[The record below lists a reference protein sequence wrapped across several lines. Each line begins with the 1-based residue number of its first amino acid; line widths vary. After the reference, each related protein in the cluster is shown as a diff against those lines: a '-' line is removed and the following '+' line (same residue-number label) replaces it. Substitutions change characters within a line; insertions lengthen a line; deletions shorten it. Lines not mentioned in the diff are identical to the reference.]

1 MLRMLLGTYEPMVAQ
16 WCKSVFGGVVR
27 RTKYGP
33 YSQWPEEDPSLL
45 IVTDG
50 ALHLDDVPGDA
61 NIAHIIRHPG
71 DMLALTWSLA
81 RRIKG
86 DVQTNMPRP
95 SLGGM
100 SLQEF
105 LLNKSNKRISIN
117 AAIDFWASR
126 MQMMQ
131 VWREDPRVL
140 DIRYENL
147 FDDRGG
153 VIRTLAAHLGLIED
167 YDLDELEERANN
179 EAIGHIKRHR
189 RPRNL
194 DGLGAPKSWATVLHQ
209 QNIDWLEEICPGLVE
224 DLGYDWVVS
233 DSTMESSSSLSL
245 GAE

>member
-50 ALHLDDVPGDA
+50 ALHLDDVPADA

-71 DMLALTWSLA
+71 DMLALNWSLA
-81 RRIKG
+81 KRIKG
-86 DVQTNMPRP
+86 DVQTNMPRL

-100 SLQEF
+100 SLQEW
-105 LLNKSNKRISIN
+105 LQNQPNKRVSIN
-117 AAIDFWASR
+117 AAVDFWAPSMR
-126 MQMMQ
+126 MMQ
-131 VWREDPRVL
+131 AWREDPRVL
-140 DIRYENL
+140 DIRYESL
-147 FDDRGG
+147 FEDRGG
-153 VIRTLAAHLGLIED
+153 VVRTLAAHLGLIEG
-167 YDLDELEERANN
+167 YDLDELEARANN

-194 DGLGAPKSWATVLHQ
+194 DGLGAPKSWRAVLHQ
-209 QNIDWLEEICPGLVE
+209 SNIDHLEETCPGLVE
-224 DLGYDWVVS
+224 DLGYDWVVP
-233 DSTMESSSSLSL
+233 DPMMGSSSSLSL